1 MILLIFYFI
10 FAIYMCNSLSNLHFQ
25 CLQVRDFVA
34 EQMSLRGIEFHTE
47 ELPQAILKSADGSLS
62 LKTSKGT
69 VEGFSHIMF
78 ATGRRPNTKV
88 DFCTFVV
95 DFYLVYPFSFVDLPI
110 KAMLGVCFH
119 FVLFM
124 STDGIAFHNLL

>member
-1 MILLIFYFI
+1 MIFI
-10 FAIYMCNSLSNLHFQ
+10 AFSLFPIYMDNSSLNFHCQ

-34 EQMSLRGIEFHTE
+34 EQMSVRGIEFHIE

-62 LKTSKGT
+62 LKTNKGT

-88 DFCTFVV
+88 GF
-95 DFYLVYPFSFVDLPI
+95 PQKEASI
-110 KAMLGVCFH
+110 Q
-119 FVLFM
+119 
-124 STDGIAFHNLL
+124 